1 MWLLIV
7 FFKLSKQK
15 IFVFYPI
22 LPSMNIAKIGIFLK
36 KAPKKKKNF
45 QLFLQDVKY
54 SQTISYELLKF
65 FLHHITRKKC
75 FCMALKMEEN
85 KDNSVFFLLKNRI
98 FAPVSR

>member
-45 QLFLQDVKY
+45 N
-54 SQTISYELLKF
+54 F
-65 FLHHITRKKC
+65 FYR
-75 FCMALKMEEN
+75 M
-85 KDNSVFFLLKNRI
+85 
-98 FAPVSR
+98 